1 MSPIPSIFLA
11 EERVTY
17 LTIRQ
22 NDEEFVNIRK
32 DQPAKATEG
41 STGGEDDP
49 KDKDAEA
56 ESEDMTNSLEA
67 YRDLRCLVQFM
78 NQEIVPV
85 LKSVNDPKQ
94 RRIEFK
100 NLWHL
105 FKPGCDVFIPRTRVG
120 GVKDKGAADGTSSSA
135 PDATGRERN
144 SPTRYQ
150 EHWRVRNFGGGRHN
164 LSAEDSDDDVPIQ
177 EQKSNPFKL
186 YCYYIDF
193 DGSKFEP
200 VHHIFRIKPY
210 DGEREITSLEVY
222 PSRFMQDAVEVRSK
236 LQKRGEKFRQFST
249 FQHRNYRGS
258 TLPCHPCGCR
268 MTAVDSPKA
277 PEHIDSAV
285 VVDFSEATADDDNWL
300 PDRTWALSLDESR
313 EVRDDVFVSIW
324 KDKTLKELDEKIQD
338 TVSDDYVSDSELVQ
352 QYEADHPLLRNDPD
366 PAFTEGSGL
375 REEELVLLP
384 TRVLAFVFRNRKF
397 GE

>member
-1 MSPIPSIFLA
+1 M
-11 EERVTY
+11 
-17 LTIRQ
+17 
-22 NDEEFVNIRK
+22 DK
-32 DQPAKATEG
+32 DQPAQATER
-41 STGGEDDP
+41 STGGEGDP
-49 KDKDAEA
+49 KDKEAEA
-56 ESEDMTNSLEA
+56 EAEDITNSIEA

-78 NQEIVPV
+78 TQEIAPV

-94 RRIEFK
+94 SRIEFK

-120 GVKDKGAADGTSSSA
+120 GSKDKGTTDGSA
-135 PDATGRERN
+135 PSTPGAAGQERS
-144 SPTRYQ
+144 SPSRYQ
-150 EHWRVRNFGGGRHN
+150 EYWRVISFGGGRYN
-164 LSAEDSDDDVPIQ
+164 LSADDSDEDVPIQ

-186 YCYYIDF
+186 CCVYIDF
-193 DGSKFEP
+193 DGSKFER

-210 DGEREITSLEVY
+210 EGEREITSLEVY
-222 PSRFMQDAVEVRSK
+222 PSRFMPDAVEVRSK
-236 LQKRGEKFRQFST
+236 LHKRGEKFRQFST

-258 TLPCHPCGCR
+258 TLPCHPCGCK

-285 VVDFSEATADDDNWL
+285 VVDFREAIGDDIAWM
-300 PDRTWALSLDESR
+300 PDTPVPTYSDEPR

-324 KDKTLKELDEKIQD
+324 KNKALKELDEKIQD
-338 TVSDDYVSDSELVQ
+338 LVSDDYFSDAEATQ
-352 QYEADHPLLRNDPD
+352 QYESNHPLLRNDPD
-366 PAFTEGSGL
+366 PTFTDGSGL

-384 TRVLAFVFRNRKF
+384 SRVLAFVFRNRKF